1 MRRPPRPPRHS
12 SPCCCMRL
20 IPTPALAPALLFTLA
35 LGGLPVAAAAQSQPD
50 GVQQSGPAGPSGPS
64 DTTDTTDATA
74 KADKADTA
82 YTADPPADYWRLM
95 GSPYTLH
102 YRKDEEG
109 VHEYVY
115 MVGLERQRSDGW
127 VWGGVYFS
135 NSFGQPSGYV
145 YVGEKVIGFSRWDKL
160 FFQWTAGL
168 LYGYKDPYEHKVPFN
183 HNGFSPG
190 ATVSLGWQFTRQFSM
205 QAIALGTA
213 GVMFQMAWDLR

>member
-1 MRRPPRPPRHS
+1 MRRPPRPPRHPP
-12 SPCCCMRL
+12 PCCCMRF
-20 IPTPALAPALLFTLA
+20 IPTSALALLFPLA
-35 LGGLPVAAAAQSQPD
+35 LGGLPVAATAQSM
-50 GVQQSGPAGPSGPS
+50 PAAAEDVGPSGPP
-64 DTTDTTDATA
+64 DKTG
-74 KADKADTA
+74 KADKADKA
-82 YTADPPADYWRLM
+82 EGADPSADYWRLM

-183 HNGFSPG
+183 VNGFSPG